1 MRPTSV
7 ALVVSAGAL
16 TMLGTF
22 GTLGAAAWAQHGGH
36 AGQAAPRHDAVAC
49 EADFREVIAEGR
61 GFGLA
66 FAADRNGYPGP
77 LHVLELK
84 DRLGLSAEQEAK
96 VRALMTAMFA
106 EARPRGTALLDAEA
120 RLERLF
126 AAGAADEAAVRTAVA
141 EVERARSAV
150 RLVHLRTH
158 LATRDLLTEAQRRAY
173 HEARWGQ
180 R

>member
-1 MRPTSV
+1 MTRTV
-7 ALVVSAGAL
+7 VVGLGALAALVG
-16 TMLGTF
+16 
-22 GTLGAAAWAQHGGH
+22 LGAAAWAQQGGH
-36 AGQAAPRHDAVAC
+36 AGHAAPGHDAVAC
-49 EADFREVIAEGR
+49 EAEFRDVIADGR

-84 DRLGLSAEQEAK
+84 DRLGLSGEQETK
-96 VRALMTAMFA
+96 LHALMSAMFA
-106 EARPRGTALLDAEA
+106 EARPRGAALLEAEA

-126 AAGAADEAAVRTAVA
+126 AGGRADDSAVRAAVAD
-141 EVERARSAV
+141 VERARSAV

-158 LATRDLLTEAQRRAY
+158 LATRDLLTEPQRRAY
-173 HEARWGQ
+173 HEARWGE

>member
-1 MRPTSV
+1 MTR
-7 ALVVSAGAL
+7 ALVVGIGMVWAL
-16 TMLGTF
+16 GS
-22 GTLGAAAWAQHGGH
+22 LGAAAGAQHGGH
-36 AGQAAPRHDAVAC
+36 AARAAPGHDAVAC
-49 EADFREVIAEGR
+49 EREFREVIAEGR

-77 LHVLELK
+77 LHVLELR

-96 VRALMTAMFA
+96 LSALMTAMVA
-106 EARPRGTALLDAEA
+106 EARPRGAALLDAEA

-126 AAGAADEAAVRTAVA
+126 ATGTARETEVRAAVA
-141 EVERARSAV
+141 EVERARGAV

-158 LATRDLLTEAQRRAY
+158 LATRNLLTEGQRRAY

-180 R
+180 RGL

>member
-1 MRPTSV
+1 MRTTLHTLV
-7 ALVVSAGAL
+7 AGVVAAAALGAL
-16 TMLGTF
+16 
-22 GTLGAAAWAQHGGH
+22 GAVASAQQAGHGGH
-36 AGQAAPRHDAVAC
+36 ASPRHDAVAC
-49 EADFREVIAEGR
+49 EADFREVIADGR

-84 DRLGLSAEQEAK
+84 ERLGLSAEQEA
-96 VRALMTAMFA
+96 RMHALLSAMFA
-106 EARPRGTALLDAEA
+106 EARPRGAALLEAEA

-126 AAGAADEAAVRTAVA
+126 AAGTAGEATMQAAVA

-158 LATRDLLTEAQRRAY
+158 LATRDLLTDAQRRAY
-173 HEARWGQ
+173 HEARWGP